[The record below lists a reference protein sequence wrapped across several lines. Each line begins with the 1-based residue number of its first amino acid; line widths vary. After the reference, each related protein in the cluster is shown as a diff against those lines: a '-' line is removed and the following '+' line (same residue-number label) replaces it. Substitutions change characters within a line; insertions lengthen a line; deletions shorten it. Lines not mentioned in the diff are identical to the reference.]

1 MAHMAHHRTRY
12 HVRFLACSALALLM
26 GSIGAR
32 ARTLDLT
39 GTWKF
44 SVDLQNGEHGEPV
57 FTLKQ
62 ADDRLTGMYEG
73 PFGKHQVTGT
83 VNGETV
89 TLEVGAHGFG
99 KTLKLSYAG
108 KVDSSE
114 KPGGT
119 IDTMSGTMSRV
130 ISGAITPG
138 TWTATRRH

>member
-1 MAHMAHHRTRY
+1 
-12 HVRFLACSALALLM
+12 M

-32 ARTLDLT
+32 AQALDLT

-62 ADDRLTGMYEG
+62 ADDRLTGTYEG
-73 PFGKHQVTGT
+73 PFGKQQVTGT

-89 TLEVGAHGFG
+89 TLEIGAHGLG
-99 KTLKLSYAG
+99 KTLKLSYTG
-108 KVDSSE
+108 KVEGSE
-114 KPGGT
+114 KAGPT
-119 IDTMSGTMSRV
+119 IDRMSGTMSRV
-130 ISGAITPG
+130 ISGASTRG

>member
-1 MAHMAHHRTRY
+1 
-12 HVRFLACSALALLM
+12 VLLI

-32 ARTLDLT
+32 AQALDLT

-44 SVDLQNGEHGEPV
+44 SVDLENGEHGEPV

-62 ADDRLTGMYEG
+62 TDHRLTGTYEG
-73 PFGKHQVTGT
+73 PFGKQQVTGT
-83 VNGETV
+83 VSGETV

-99 KTLKLSYAG
+99 KTLKLSYTG
-108 KVDSSE
+108 KVEGSE

-119 IDTMSGTMSRV
+119 IDRMSGTMSRV
-130 ISGAITPG
+130 ISGASTPG